1 MFGLKF
7 KRKSDPPVVP
17 PGPKTE
23 ATTEEVTAFS
33 LHPFIHA
40 PPQHSFSFTG
50 APVSVSTPSIPSTL
64 YNNTSSSNIDSVH
77 GHNLVRSGSSG
88 SAHLRQKASLTSL
101 NNIYHSSAGF
111 DNSVLNNAGGVVY
124 PFATMP
130 LVTPAQDSAADVIQ
144 SYKVP
149 VQTDD
154 IIGIHSQTSTY
165 FSHQSSSTN
174 ATMTPSTPSPVAIDA
189 DRRSSQGPK
198 INPATKPSAGSF
210 VGAVVTSATPISSDI
225 EFVSISSNS
234 STSST
239 STGTSSATV
248 TVNNAGGAV
257 PTSSASSATPSRSSS
272 TSNRGGA
279 GRSTTGSFT
288 PVSATPPMT
297 PRMGHSETN
306 GHGQDPASLLPS
318 TPTTPQPQPPSQP
331 QIQVHPHHQ
340 HQITT
345 PVATSPSPII
355 FSATTHAPV
364 VTPAAVATM
373 GHHQYQVPIYD
384 GIPPP
389 PTEGEDDGVVPIT
402 VTFMTSPISYQPSS
416 NSLLSFSELQG
427 STPYQFTPNVIDER
441 SNSGPGTSVST
452 GTGTGDENPSQSRSG
467 YSQGV
472 VPKDPSNNSYETRN
486 ELASS
491 ASGTAEIA
499 QHDLLLN
506 SGSTI
511 VATTTAG
518 HVNLSTSNQVLGSS
532 SVQDEPSIHATIHA
546 TQHQYSNQHGAV
558 VLNGHTTPG
567 INGGVGAFNPGH
579 VLAGG
584 QSGSGSGF
592 FPMPITRAS
601 TAMAAPHLITHDVR
615 KKTEQS
621 HIIDGAGPMMLMAI
635 GKTGQGKSSLLN
647 KIMGTSEL
655 KASASVRAVTKGIA
669 ERTGWGR
676 FEDSRRVLVT
686 LADTPGLA
694 DTEGDDEKNI
704 PILKEY
710 IKSIGKRLG
719 VTAFLLVFKI
729 DSGVDMIL
737 TILTTFNDIMKEF
750 PDFWDNVVL
759 VFTGCDFRRNV
770 MNTKQLYHDE
780 IQRQLE
786 ERFFKERYN
795 QGDGANGDGMRGRRR
810 SMSQDSP
817 TNGSFSPFSPQ
828 PDENSSGPPVVPMVF
843 LTCAEAPCGFS
854 LGEKCDCKARTTFL
868 NAGLKRLWYAVK
880 GKRRWVLEEDED
892 EDGSHS

>member
-17 PGPKTE
+17 PGPKAE
-23 ATTEEVTAFS
+23 ATSEEDAAF
-33 LHPFIHA
+33 LHPFIPA
-40 PPQHSFSFTG
+40 PPQHSSSFTG
-50 APVSVSTPSIPSTL
+50 APVSVSTSSIPSTL
-64 YNNTSSSNIDSVH
+64 YNTSSNIDSVH
-77 GHNLVRSGSSG
+77 GHKLVRSGSSG

-101 NNIYHSSAGF
+101 NNNYHSSAGF
-111 DNSVLNNAGGVVY
+111 DNSVLNNTGGVVY

-144 SYKVP
+144 GYKVP

-174 ATMTPSTPSPVAIDA
+174 AAMTPSTPSPVAIDA

-234 STSST
+234 STSSAGT
-239 STGTSSATV
+239 STSSATV
-248 TVNNAGGAV
+248 TVNNAGGVV
-257 PTSSASSATPSRSSS
+257 PTSSASSATLSRSSS

-288 PVSATPPMT
+288 PVSATPPLT

-306 GHGQDPASLLPS
+306 GHGQDPASLSPS

-340 HQITT
+340 ITT

-355 FSATTHAPV
+355 FSAATHAPV
-364 VTPAAVATM
+364 VTPVAVPTM
-373 GHHQYQVPIYD
+373 RHHQYQVPILYD
-384 GIPPP
+384 GIPLPP
-389 PTEGEDDGVVPIT
+389 SEAEDEGVVTTT
-402 VTFMTSPISYQPSS
+402 VTFMTSPVSYQPSS
-416 NSLLSFSELQG
+416 NSLLSISGLQG
-427 STPYQFTPNVIDER
+427 STPYQYTSNVIDER
-441 SNSGPGTSVST
+441 SSSGPGTSVGT
-452 GTGTGDENPSQSRSG
+452 GTGTGTG

-472 VPKDPSNNSYETRN
+472 VPKDASNNSDEARN
-486 ELASS
+486 EPTSS
-491 ASGTAEIA
+491 ASGAAEIA
-499 QHDLLLN
+499 QHDPPPN
-506 SGSTI
+506 SGITI
-511 VATTTAG
+511 VATTTTS
-518 HVNLSTSNQVLGSS
+518 HINLPTSNQVPGSS
-532 SVQDEPSIHATIHA
+532 PVQDEPSIHATIHA
-546 TQHQYSNQHGAV
+546 TQHQHSNQHGAV

-567 INGGVGAFNPGH
+567 VNGVGAFSSGH

-795 QGDGANGDGMRGRRR
+795 QGDGANGDGSRGRRR

-817 TNGSFSPFSPQ
+817 TYGSFSPISPQ